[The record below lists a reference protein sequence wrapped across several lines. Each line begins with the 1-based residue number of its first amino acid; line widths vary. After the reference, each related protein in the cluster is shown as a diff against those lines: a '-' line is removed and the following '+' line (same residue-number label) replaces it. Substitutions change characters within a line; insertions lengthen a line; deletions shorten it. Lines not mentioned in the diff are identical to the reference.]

1 MITKKRN
8 IELICKAMN
17 WTPPTFCDAGAK
29 GYLTWKK
36 STLNEIQEIEQ
47 KTGIKC
53 SLTHNNRIIVPYYF
67 E

>member
-17 WTPPTFCDAGAK
+17 WNRPTFCDAGAK

-53 SLTHNNRIIVPYYF
+53 SLTYNNRIVVPYYY